1 MCIKI
6 PFGIIELQ
14 RRLAMK
20 INHIIREKRK
30 ELSLTQEQVAEF
42 LGVSTPAVN
51 KWEKGSSYPDIT
63 LLPALARLLKT
74 DLNTLL
80 SFQDDLSDI
89 EIVNFVD
96 EIDKIVREK
105 DYDTAFKM
113 GIDKIHEY
121 PTCES
126 LIYSVIMYLNGAL
139 FLYGVT
145 ESERYE
151 KTFIEF
157 YERLSTSQNVEI
169 RETVISMLIAYN
181 RKIKNY
187 SKAEELINTYPSSSV
202 DKEEQLAILYTEQE
216 KFLDAEKIWEHR
228 VLNSATEIQTALM
241 NMLEIAVKENRMQDA
256 NFYAEIYEQV
266 SKVCQVPPY
275 IPYIAK
281 LQLSVIEQDKEKCL
295 TALKAILPAMQEE
308 WKPQDCPLYRHLQGS
323 KTNIF
328 SERLLNMMKNEME
341 SGNDFSFLSGNPEY
355 QQILE
360 ELKGR
365 I

>member
-1 MCIKI
+1 
-6 PFGIIELQ
+6 
-14 RRLAMK
+14 MK

-202 DKEEQLAILYTEQE
+202 DKEEQLAILYTCLLYTSNGDKHSNFSVANSREGSTQLVKRILSALTSHSLDTVLIGLE
-216 KFLDAEKIWEHR
+216 ATSVYGDNLVYFLREDATLAPVSYTH
-228 VLNSATEIQTALM
+228 L
-241 NMLEIAVKENRMQDA
+241 
-256 NFYAEIYEQV
+256 FYGTV
-266 SKVCQVPPY
+266 
-275 IPYIAK
+275 
-281 LQLSVIEQDKEKCL
+281 
-295 TALKAILPAMQEE
+295 
-308 WKPQDCPLYRHLQGS
+308 
-323 KTNIF
+323 
-328 SERLLNMMKNEME
+328 NEFTK
-341 SGNDFSFLSGNPEY
+341 G
-355 QQILE
+355 
-360 ELKGR
+360 ELKWVKTSKNC
-365 I
+365 